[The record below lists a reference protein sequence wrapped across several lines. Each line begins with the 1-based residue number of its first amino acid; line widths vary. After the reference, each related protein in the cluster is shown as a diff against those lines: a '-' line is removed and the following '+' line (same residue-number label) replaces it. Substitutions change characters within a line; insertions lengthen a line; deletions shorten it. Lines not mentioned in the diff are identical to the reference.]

1 MIRAV
6 VFDFGNVLCFPP
18 ADEKVQEAS
27 RFCGMDVPQFLQ
39 AFWNERLD
47 YDAGLLEPERYWAGV
62 IGPEF
67 AAKHLSEL
75 IRIEIGFWNQYDE
88 RPFRWI
94 ASLRAAGIR
103 IGILSNLP
111 RAIGEALRADT
122 FLGKLLLPLDHFDH
136 VTMSNKLRCVKP
148 QAEIYRYSCEGL
160 GVAPGEVMFLDDKLP
175 NVEGAIEIGMR
186 AELYTTWEEFL
197 DRRIP
202 FLYGL
207 PKA

>member
-18 ADEKVQEAS
+18 ADEKVEQAA
-27 RFCGMDVPQFLQ
+27 RFCGMEVPQFLD
-39 AFWNERLD
+39 AFWKERLD

-75 IRIEIGFWNQYDE
+75 IRIEVGFWNQFDE

-94 ASLRAAGIR
+94 ALLRAAGIR
-103 IGILSNLP
+103 IGMLSNLP
-111 RAIGEALRADT
+111 RDIGEALRADT
-122 FLGKLLLPLDHFDH
+122 FLGKPFLDHFDH
-136 VTMSNKLRCVKP
+136 VTMSNRLRCVKP
-148 QAEIYRYSCEGL
+148 QAEIYHHSCAGL
-160 GVAPGEVMFLDDKLP
+160 GVSPEEALFIDDKLP
-175 NVEGAIEIGMR
+175 NVDGAIQAGMR

-197 DRRIP
+197 DCRIP
-202 FLYGL
+202 SLYDL
-207 PKA
+207 PGA